1 MKGILILAAACA
13 ILSGC
18 STSASRMAA
27 CESQGVSR
35 DACYIADQNRQ
46 SAINAAA
53 EKQALENAN
62 ALYSNKTDQTH
73 HHHKSTNGE
82 GY

>member
-1 MKGILILAAACA
+1 MKGILILTAACA
-13 ILSGC
+13 ILSDC

-27 CESQGVSR
+27 CESQGISR

-62 ALYSNKTDQTH
+62 AQYSDKTNQTH
-73 HHHKSTNGE
+73 HHHKSANRE